1 MTAKKIDIEAAAEFL
16 SAHDNYTILC
26 HASPDGDTTGC
37 GYGLCKALRKIGK
50 KANVC
55 CADEFSPRF
64 SFMWE
69 NTENEN
75 FAEETV
81 ISVDVADS
89 RLLGANREKYE
100 GKVKLAIDHHV
111 SHVDFAESLCLEP
124 YAAACGQTIFKI
136 IKAMEIPMDKDIA
149 ACLYTAIATDSGC
162 FKFSSVTSETHLIAA
177 ELLAYDFGFSELNY
191 ILFDLKTKE
200 RIALEEHIY
209 KNMKIYL
216 DGQCAVVVLP
226 FSVIKDVDG
235 EEVGAVCAIPRQ
247 IEGVEVGVVLKEKK
261 DGSWKASMRANSRA
275 DVQKICGVFGGGGH
289 KKAAGCTFTD
299 CTPEQAIEKIIP
311 VIREALEV
319 K

>member
-50 KANVC
+50 KANIC
-55 CADEFSPRF
+55 CADDFSPRF

-149 ACLYTAIATDSGC
+149 ACLYTAIVTDSGC
-162 FKFSSVTSETHLIAA
+162 FKFSSVTS
-177 ELLAYDFGFSELNY
+177 
-191 ILFDLKTKE
+191 
-200 RIALEEHIY
+200 
-209 KNMKIYL
+209 
-216 DGQCAVVVLP
+216 
-226 FSVIKDVDG
+226 
-235 EEVGAVCAIPRQ
+235 
-247 IEGVEVGVVLKEKK
+247 
-261 DGSWKASMRANSRA
+261 
-275 DVQKICGVFGGGGH
+275 
-289 KKAAGCTFTD
+289 
-299 CTPEQAIEKIIP
+299 
-311 VIREALEV
+311 
-319 K
+319 

>member
-64 SFMWE
+64 SFMRE

-200 RIALEEHIY
+200 RIALEEHVY

>member
-200 RIALEEHIY
+200 RIALEEHVY

>member
-1 MTAKKIDIEAAAEFL
+1 MTAKRIDIQAAADFL
-16 SAHDNYTILC
+16 LSHDNFTILC

-149 ACLYTAIATDSGC
+149 ACLYTAITTDSGC

-191 ILFDLKTKE
+191 ILFDLKTKG

>member
-1 MTAKKIDIEAAAEFL
+1 MTAKKIDIQAAAEFL

-55 CADEFSPRF
+55 CADDFSPRF

-149 ACLYTAIATDSGC
+149 ACLYTAIVTDSGC

-209 KNMKIYL
+209 KNMKIHL

-226 FSVIKDVDG
+226 FSLIEDVDG

-299 CTPEQAIEKIIP
+299 CTPEQAIERIIP

>member
-200 RIALEEHIY
+200 RIALEEHVY

-299 CTPEQAIEKIIP
+299 CTPEQAIERIIP

>member
-1 MTAKKIDIEAAAEFL
+1 MTSKKIDIEAAAEFL

-69 NTENEN
+69 NTANESL
-75 FAEETV
+75 AEETV
-81 ISVDVADS
+81 ISVDVADPG
-89 RLLGANREKYE
+89 LLGANQEIYQGR
-100 GKVKLAIDHHV
+100 VKLAIDHHV

-124 YAAACGQTIFKI
+124 DAAACGQTVFKI
-136 IKAMEIPMDKDIA
+136 IKAMGIPVDKDIA
-149 ACLYTAIATDSGC
+149 ACLYTAITTDSGC
-162 FKFSSVTSETHLIAA
+162 FKFSSVTPETHMIAA
-177 ELLAYDFGFSELNY
+177 ELIGTGIDFAALNY
-191 ILFDLKTKE
+191 AFFDLKTKE
-200 RIALEEHIY
+200 RIALEEHVY
-209 KNMKIYL
+209 KNMNFYL
-216 DGQCAVVVLP
+216 EGQCAVVVLP
-226 FSVIKDVDG
+226 LSVIENVDG

-261 DGSWKASMRANSRA
+261 DGKWKASLRANSRA
-275 DVQKICGVFGGGGH
+275 DVQKICSVFGGGGH
-289 KKAAGCTFTD
+289 MKAAGCTFTD
-299 CTPEQAIEKIIP
+299 CTSEQAIKKLIP